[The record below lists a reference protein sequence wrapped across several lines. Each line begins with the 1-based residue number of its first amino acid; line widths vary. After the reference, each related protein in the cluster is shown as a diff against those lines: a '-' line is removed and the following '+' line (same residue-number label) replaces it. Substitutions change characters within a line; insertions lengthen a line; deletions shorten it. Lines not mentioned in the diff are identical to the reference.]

1 MKYSRSESRA
11 AQLKTFKCIV
21 HLATHFPGLR
31 HVFLRCIKHIQAAGA
46 TKICTVK
53 LWMGDDDSNHA
64 PDKTKWRFFLEF
76 AASCIF
82 DDESGVAGILENSTL
97 DDLGYIPVGTGEYS
111 VIEQLLVA
119 SRSW

>member
-1 MKYSRSESRA
+1 MIIEIEMKYSISESRA

-82 DDESGVAGILENSTL
+82 DDQSGSLRTARWMTWDIV
-97 DDLGYIPVGTGEYS
+97 
-111 VIEQLLVA
+111 LLVPVNTV
-119 SRSW
+119 